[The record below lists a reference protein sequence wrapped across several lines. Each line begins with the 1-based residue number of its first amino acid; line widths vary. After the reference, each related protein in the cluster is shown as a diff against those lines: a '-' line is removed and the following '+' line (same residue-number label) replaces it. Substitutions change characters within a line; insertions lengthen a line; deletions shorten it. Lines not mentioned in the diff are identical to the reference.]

1 MQKKAFSLIELL
13 IVIVIMGVIYTLAI
27 NNFDKLND
35 KSKNL
40 SLSNLKEY
48 LKSQTYEKSV
58 GLICLDKCLNC
69 NLFIDSNKTTDIG
82 EFLNEDVK
90 RYRYDFLYGYVN
102 IENNLF
108 FNERDTEEDV
118 CFSYKLD
125 KNGVGEQVL
134 IEYKDKFYDFSE
146 YFSDVKIYNSL
157 DEATQ
162 AKEKLIQEVMR

>member
-1 MQKKAFSLIELL
+1 M
-13 IVIVIMGVIYTLAI
+13 
-27 NNFDKLND
+27 
-35 KSKNL
+35 
-40 SLSNLKEY
+40 
-48 LKSQTYEKSV
+48 
-58 GLICLDKCLNC
+58 
-69 NLFIDSNKTTDIG
+69 
-82 EFLNEDVK
+82 K